1 MKLDDSELFSTYF
14 EGEISNGVLQLT
26 VGSSSNSTNVEELQE
41 FYNNAR
47 NLASLLNSGKL
58 PIAYELEKNETVSPN
73 VTFNQIKTVII
84 VAVVVFAVALCY
96 MIVKYKGKGIM
107 LSISQIGYVALLL
120 IAIRYFNVE
129 VSIGGIIAILLCIAI
144 SYVISIKML
153 KEKRVLKTIGE
164 SAIVLIPTL
173 IISICLTFA
182 NISSGMV
189 LFWGIV
195 ITLLYH
201 ISISNLLLKD

>member
-1 MKLDDSELFSTYF
+1 M
-14 EGEISNGVLQLT
+14 V
-26 VGSSSNSTNVEELQE
+26 
-41 FYNNAR
+41 
-47 NLASLLNSGKL
+47 
-58 PIAYELEKNETVSPN
+58 
-73 VTFNQIKTVII
+73 
-84 VAVVVFAVALCY
+84 
-96 MIVKYKGKGIM
+96 VKYKGKGIM
-107 LSISQIGYVALLL
+107 LSISQIGYIALLL

-153 KEKRVLKTIGE
+153 KEKEILKTIGE
-164 SAIVLIPTL
+164 SAIALIPVL

-201 ISISNLLLKD
+201 VSISNLLLND